1 MQLKVS
7 YYEVGFTIKINH
19 MSFSAGNQSP
29 SSRIHQVGSSASTFG
44 SMMLG
49 SHSACAQIPLFKLE
63 KMRLHA
69 VIYRY
74 IHYIDAS
81 SKGSYG
87 ISTSSTGMGSVD
99 CSSCTASPNTATK
112 AELGR
117 KSSSSSSESSNELGA
132 DRHSLA
138 KDGSWKQENSKG
150 VQNDVFGALN
160 SNKILQHR
168 LPCQQH
174 RPGKATTSYKQNMKI
189 MK

>member
-7 YYEVGFTIKINH
+7 YNYEVGFTIKINN

-29 SSRIHQVGSSASTFG
+29 SSRSSRIHQVGSWWSMFG
-44 SMMLG
+44 STMLG
-49 SHSACAQIPLFKLE
+49 SHSACAQIPLFELE

-69 VIYRY
+69 AIYRY

-87 ISTSSTGMGSVD
+87 TSTSSTGMGSVD

-132 DRHSLA
+132 DGHSLA
-138 KDGSWKQENSKG
+138 KDGPWKQENSKG

-160 SNKILQHR
+160 FKQDT
-168 LPCQQH
+168 
-174 RPGKATTSYKQNMKI
+174 ATQVALSAT
-189 MK
+189 